1 MIFLKNIYL
10 LLLTILISV
19 SCVHQ
24 PRGIEREFRH
34 AAYSPRY
41 ASGFEILTDE
51 RGNTLL
57 RVTRPWQGEAIVE
70 QSLAIFRDKSEAEGY
85 MGQHIVGRAEHVVC
99 MSSSHVAMLDAIGCI
114 EGVVGVSGKHYILNE
129 HIASSEQIRDVGYDS
144 NLDYEALLLLDAD
157 VVLMYG
163 VTAENRAVTAKLKEL
178 GIPYIYLGDYVEQ
191 SPLGK
196 AEWMVAVAEIT
207 GRREI
212 GEKQFNAI
220 ATSYNSTAQR
230 IAEHT
235 ATATRPQV
243 MINTPYRDAWVL
255 PSENNYMARIISD
268 AGGRCYSTEGDG
280 NTSKPIDIE
289 QALLYAESA
298 DFWLNVGS
306 CHTLQELTSQNPRFA
321 NVKVVEERKVYNN
334 TARSTAPV
342 GSDFWESGVVRPDL
356 ILKDLATIFH
366 PEIMG
371 EEHTLYYYTR
381 LN

>member
-19 SCVHQ
+19 SCAHQ

-85 MGQHIVGRAEHVVC
+85 MGQHIVGRAERVVC

-196 AEWMVAVAEIT
+196 AEWMVAVAEIM
-207 GRREI
+207 GVRER
-212 GEKQFNAI
+212 GEERFSGVVERYEAVRSTI
-220 ATSYNSTAQR
+220 APNG
-230 IAEHT
+230 E
-235 ATATRPQV
+235 RPKV
-243 MINTPYRDAWVL
+243 MFNTPYQEVWYM
-255 PSENNYMARIISD
+255 PSDESYMVRLVED
-268 AGGRCYSTEGDG
+268 AGGEYIYAGR
-280 NTSKPIDIE
+280 NTSSGSVGISLEEAYTLVSEADI
-289 QALLYAESA
+289 
-298 DFWLNVGS
+298 WLNVGQYLS
-306 CHTLQELTSQNPRFA
+306 LDGLAEAAPHFMGCD
-321 NVKVVEERKVYNN
+321 VVRRGDIYNN
-334 TARSTAPV
+334 NRRRSSGG
-342 GSDFWESGVVRPDL
+342 GSDFWESAIVRPDVVL
-356 ILKDLATIFH
+356 RDLATI
-366 PEIMG
+366 ISG
-371 EEHTLYYYTR
+371 SDEELYYYQQ
-381 LN
+381 LSYE

>member
-19 SCVHQ
+19 SCTHQ

-85 MGQHIVGRAEHVVC
+85 MGQHIVGRAERVVC

-196 AEWMVAVAEIT
+196 AEWMVAVAEIM
-207 GRREI
+207 GVRER
-212 GEKQFNAI
+212 GEERFSGVVERYEAVRSTI
-220 ATSYNSTAQR
+220 APNS
-230 IAEHT
+230 E
-235 ATATRPQV
+235 RPKV
-243 MINTPYRDAWVL
+243 MFNTPYQEVWYM
-255 PSENNYMARIISD
+255 PSDESYMVRLVED
-268 AGGRCYSTEGDG
+268 AGGEYIYTGR
-280 NTSKPIDIE
+280 NTSSGSVGISLEEAYTLVSEADI
-289 QALLYAESA
+289 
-298 DFWLNVGS
+298 WLNVGQYLS
-306 CHTLQELTSQNPRFA
+306 LDGLAEAAPHFMGCD
-321 NVKVVEERKVYNN
+321 VVRRGDIYNN
-334 TARSTAPV
+334 NRRRSSGG
-342 GSDFWESGVVRPDL
+342 GSDFWESAIVRPDVVL
-356 ILKDLATIFH
+356 RDLATI
-366 PEIMG
+366 ISG
-371 EEHTLYYYTR
+371 SDEELYYYQQ
-381 LN
+381 LSYE